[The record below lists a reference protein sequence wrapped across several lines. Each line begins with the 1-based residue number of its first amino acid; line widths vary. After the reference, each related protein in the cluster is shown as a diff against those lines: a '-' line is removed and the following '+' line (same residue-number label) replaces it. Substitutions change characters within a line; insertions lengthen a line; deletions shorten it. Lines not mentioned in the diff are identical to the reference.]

1 MTATKTVNGVQYWL
15 RPTAP
20 AHSCEGC
27 AAEQDDTL
35 CTELGNSC
43 HGGIWC
49 NTERPDTVPQYT
61 PQGNP
66 DTKKHNEVT
75 LAICNYQQLAQA
87 IQQAGGCIEIL
98 ETYTVP
104 QLLETLARNNI
115 TIKATY
121 GN

>member
-35 CTELGNSC
+35 CAVLGNHC

-49 NTERPDTVPQYT
+49 NTERPETVPQPAPAKGRT
-61 PQGNP
+61 TTTQ
-66 DTKKHNEVT
+66 ELQVF
-75 LAICNYQQLAQA
+75 IRNYQQLAQA
-87 IQQAGGCIEIL
+87 IQQVGGSVEIL

-104 QLLETLARNNI
+104 QLLETLARNGI
-115 TIKATY
+115 TLQATY